1 MSFSSDLPL
10 QSNQLEI
17 SIDFPKTDTEDFNN
31 LLSLSY
37 KRIVDSV
44 NFKEGSLYTLKE
56 IANFQRFFPNQSGFT
71 DNTFNL
77 RNGYRT
83 TFDMVKLNGA
93 NISVGVTNLV
103 LTSSTE
109 PPAINGA
116 LYPTRGVGG
125 AVANSVFYFVN
136 DPLIYVRFTPATQTI
151 TITNNSGF
159 VITSFI
165 WTMEYLKV

>member
-1 MSFSSDLPL
+1 MSFSSDTPL

-17 SIDFPKTDTEDFNN
+17 SIDFPRPDTEDFNN
-31 LLSLSY
+31 MLSLSY

-44 NFKEGSLYTLKE
+44 NYKEGSLYTLKE
-56 IANFQRFFPNQSGFT
+56 IANFQRFFPNTNVSSDG
-71 DNTFNL
+71 TFNF

-83 TFDMVKLNGA
+83 TFDFVKLNGG
-93 NISVGVTNLV
+93 NIGIGVTNLV
-103 LTSSTE
+103 LVASSE
-109 PPAINGA
+109 PPEINGA
-116 LYPTRGVGG
+116 LYPTRGLGG
-125 AVANSVFYFVN
+125 AVSNNVFYFIN

-159 VITSFI
+159 AITSFI

>member
-1 MSFSSDLPL
+1 MTFSSDQPL
-10 QSNQLEI
+10 VSNQLPL
-17 SIDFPKTDTEDFNN
+17 SIDFPDPSTKDFSNE
-31 LLSLSY
+31 LSLAY
-37 KRIVDSV
+37 KRIADSV
-44 NFKEGSLYTLKE
+44 NYKESALYTLQE
-56 IANFQRFFPNQSGFT
+56 VANFQRFFPNQSGFT

-93 NISVGVTNLV
+93 NIAVGVTNLV

-109 PPAINGA
+109 PPAINGV